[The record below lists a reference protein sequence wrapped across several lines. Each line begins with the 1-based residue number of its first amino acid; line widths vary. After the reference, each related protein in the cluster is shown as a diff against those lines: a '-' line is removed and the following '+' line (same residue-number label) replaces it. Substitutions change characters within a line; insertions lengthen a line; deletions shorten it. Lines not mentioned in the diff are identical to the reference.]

1 MGGKSGYIVPIR
13 GNVLEIKSK
22 KFDDENRGALKE
34 ILDNYILQGG
44 DINSR
49 NSDGESVIWEA
60 VKNNDIM
67 QVELLLDAGAK
78 VDFLNKKRESI
89 IWRAVKDNDIVW
101 LKLLL
106 DAGAKV
112 NLQNKNGEFLISK
125 VSSKEVLTLLFK
137 LGVNFSKNLDLMW
150 NFIYNNAL
158 NFDKNFIAL
167 NAVDLHCVDVQGTSP
182 ILTKLQSIFLNKE
195 LFGPANIDE
204 LLKFY
209 DGFNVDLT
217 LSDSHGCTLAHL
229 LYKPFSNK
237 LNGITAIEEFERC
250 EKTLISLGINPDKKD
265 ASDKTYH
272 EYKKIASA
280 TLEENKRLKQERL
293 LTRDEDVIF

>member
-150 NFIYNNAL
+150 NFIYNN
-158 NFDKNFIAL
+158 
-167 NAVDLHCVDVQGTSP
+167 
-182 ILTKLQSIFLNKE
+182 
-195 LFGPANIDE
+195 
-204 LLKFY
+204 
-209 DGFNVDLT
+209 
-217 LSDSHGCTLAHL
+217 
-229 LYKPFSNK
+229 
-237 LNGITAIEEFERC
+237 
-250 EKTLISLGINPDKKD
+250 
-265 ASDKTYH
+265 
-272 EYKKIASA
+272 
-280 TLEENKRLKQERL
+280 
-293 LTRDEDVIF
+293 

>member
-1 MGGKSGYIVPIR
+1 M
-13 GNVLEIKSK
+13 EIKNK
-22 KFDDENRGALKE
+22 KFDDKNRGALKE

-60 VKNNDIM
+60 VKENDIM
-67 QVELLLDAGAK
+67 QVELLLDTGAK
-78 VDFLNKKRESI
+78 VDFLNKKGESI
-89 IWRAVKDNDIVW
+89 IWKAVKENDEMWV
-101 LKLLL
+101 KLLL

-167 NAVDLHCVDVQGTSP
+167 NVVDLHCVDAQGTSP

-204 LLKFY
+204 LLNFY

-237 LNGITAIEEFERC
+237 LNGITSIEEFERC
-250 EKTLISLGINPDKKD
+250 EKTLISLGIKPDKKD

-280 TLEENKRLKQERL
+280 TLERNKRLDQERL
-293 LTRDEDVIF
+293 LTIDEDRF